1 MLIRKETSKKQES
14 TKHITINQKKIDCTD
29 GIIGLAIGDAMGV
42 PVEFQIRKKLQLNPV
57 KEMIGYGSHNVP
69 KGTWSDDTSM
79 TLALMDAIPITN
91 HIVPAHISNNFI
103 KWMDNAEY
111 TATGVRFDIGRTC
124 LQAIINCKRGI
135 YPTEAGLDGE
145 LNNGNGSLMR
155 ILPVAYYCYAKNL
168 DENDIYTAVKSVSSI
183 THKHEISIMGCY
195 IYVLFAIELLNKH
208 SFNEAYFNIKQ
219 KDYSMFSDYCQDK
232 YKRILKDE
240 ISDYDIDSISSSGYV
255 VDTLEATL
263 WCILTTNDFNSAI
276 IKAINLGNDTD
287 TIGACV
293 GGLSGIFYGLDSIN
307 PQWIKDLQ
315 NYDFIKRIC
324 DRFNKVLIKFVAK

>member
-1 MLIRKETSKKQES
+1 
-14 TKHITINQKKIDCTD
+14 
-29 GIIGLAIGDAMGV
+29 
-42 PVEFQIRKKLQLNPV
+42 
-57 KEMIGYGSHNVP
+57 
-69 KGTWSDDTSM
+69 
-79 TLALMDAIPITN
+79 
-91 HIVPAHISNNFI
+91 
-103 KWMDNAEY
+103 
-111 TATGVRFDIGRTC
+111 
-124 LQAIINCKRGI
+124 
-135 YPTEAGLDGE
+135 
-145 LNNGNGSLMR
+145 MR

-307 PQWIKDLQ
+307 PQWIKDLHVRPET
-315 NYDFIKRIC
+315 IILLKRKSREENSLTGLGKAFLEMTPKAQGTKANKNRWAYLKSFCIAKELINKMKRQPMEWEKIC
-324 DRFNKVLIKFVAK
+324 ANIITKRLIFKIHIPNII